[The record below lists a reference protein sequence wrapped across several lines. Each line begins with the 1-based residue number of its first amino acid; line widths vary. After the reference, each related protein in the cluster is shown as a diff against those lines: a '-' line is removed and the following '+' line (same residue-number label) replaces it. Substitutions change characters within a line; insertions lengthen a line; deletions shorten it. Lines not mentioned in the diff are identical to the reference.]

1 MLRDAGMHVAYP
13 GRITYNYDQD
23 ARRSLVVCG
32 FRSAFRS
39 SEQVCSLA
47 RDVSHGLL
55 TNSHFVRSPEGPNNQ
70 NTERSWFDH
79 RWLSVSLRTRPSRR
93 ITMVR
98 HCL

>member
-70 NTERSWFDH
+70 NTERGD
-79 RWLSVSLRTRPSRR
+79 RGMITAGSRSASEPDR
-93 ITMVR
+93 VAG
-98 HCL
+98 